1 MSEPIVLVENLT
13 KDFPVRSGFFGR
25 ARGVVRAVD
34 GVSFEVRRG
43 ETLALVGES
52 GSGKT
57 TTARLI
63 LRLLQPTAGSFQF
76 DGADAFA
83 LEGPGLRRFRS
94 RVQIIFQDPFGSL
107 NPRMTVGAVLREA
120 LSVHGIARAA
130 AAEPAVD
137 ELLDAVGLQAED
149 ARKYPHEFSGG
160 QRQRIGIARA
170 LAVRPEFIVADEP
183 VSALDVS
190 VQAQVL
196 NLLADLQKKFGLT
209 YLFITHDLS
218 VVRHVADRVAVMY
231 RGRLVET
238 AGCEEL
244 FREPRD
250 PYTRT
255 LISAVPQPLPEQ
267 S

>member
-1 MSEPIVLVENLT
+1 MSEPLVSVANLA
-13 KDFPVRSGFFGR
+13 KHFPVRSGLFGR
-25 ARGVVRAVD
+25 PAASLRAVD
-34 GVSFEVRRG
+34 GVSFEIRRG

-57 TTARLI
+57 TTARLL
-63 LRLLQPTAGSFQF
+63 LRLLQPTAGSFRF

-83 LEGPGLRRFRS
+83 LEGPELRRFRS
-94 RVQIIFQDPFGSL
+94 RVQIIFQDPYGSL
-107 NPRMTVGAVLREA
+107 NPRMRVGAMLREA
-120 LSVHGIARAA
+120 LGVHGIARDAA
-130 AAEPAVD
+130 AAPALD
-137 ELLDAVGLQAED
+137 ELLDAVGLQSSD

-170 LAVRPEFIVADEP
+170 LAVQPDFIVADEP

-196 NLLADLQKKFGLT
+196 NLLADLQARFSLT

-231 RGRLVET
+231 RGRIVET
-238 AGCEEL
+238 ADCEEL

-255 LISAVPQPLPEQ
+255 LISAVPQPLPDQ